1 MLRSASRR
9 LAALRSVSQQ
19 AASGGSDAHGTAVS
33 AVHTPHSS
41 SALTQGAQVAGRPVT
56 AAAGCTQGRRC
67 AVAPLPCF
75 STVAAASAPSSDD
88 GANAPTQSTR
98 RCAFLAPSPP

>member
-19 AASGGSDAHGTAVS
+19 AASGGFDAHGTAVS
-33 AVHTPHSS
+33 AVHTAHSS
-41 SALTQGAQVAGRPVT
+41 AALTREAQMAGRPVT
-56 AAAGCTQGRRC
+56 AAAGSMQGRHC

-75 STVAAASAPSSDD
+75 STVAAASAPISED
-88 GANAPTQSTR
+88 GLNAPTQSTR
-98 RCAFLAPSPP
+98 RCALLAPSPP